1 MTSFS
6 ISFRLALLVGALLF
20 VSTANA
26 APIYGTLT
34 ENSQAVAGLEITVRC
49 ADGSAFQATTND
61 SGSYSVRV
69 DTAGYCTFIV
79 TTARE
84 PSLEIYVYDQPSP
97 YNFNLIRIGRDLR
110 ADANVI
116 RGRRPKAAGR

>member
-1 MTSFS
+1 MASFS
-6 ISFRLALLVGALLF
+6 MSLKLSLVVGALLF
-20 VSTANA
+20 LSTAHA

-69 DTAGYCTFIV
+69 DTTGYCTFVV
-79 TTARE
+79 TNRPGE
-84 PSLEIYVYDQPSP
+84 PSLEIYVYDQPSL
-97 YNFNLIRIGRDLR
+97 YNFNLSQNPDGTYVLMQT
-110 ADANVI
+110 
-116 RGRRPKAAGR
+116 

>member
-79 TTARE
+79 TNRPGE

-97 YNFNLIRIGRDLR
+97 YNFNLIQNPDGTYVLMQT
-110 ADANVI
+110 
-116 RGRRPKAAGR
+116 